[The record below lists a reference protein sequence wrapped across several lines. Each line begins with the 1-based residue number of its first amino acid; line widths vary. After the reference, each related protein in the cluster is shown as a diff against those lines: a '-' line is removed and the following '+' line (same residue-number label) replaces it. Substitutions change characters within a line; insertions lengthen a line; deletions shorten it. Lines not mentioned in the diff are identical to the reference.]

1 MAIKIECP
9 RCTTRLQVPNKLAGG
24 YVNCPHCKG
33 RLWVAKDAPA
43 DAVQAE
49 TVGISP
55 PAAVPATA
63 ASAGPM
69 TGSAPSAAAT
79 RSVAVAGA
87 APSSPAA
94 RPPLPSAGNPG
105 SALRPAAPWT
115 MAPAPSPPPPP
126 PAPRKKVAHFITAE
140 AADST
145 LRLAADGK
153 LPELH
158 LEEGKGTQKQEAKAR
173 SINPLV
179 MLGALS
185 MSVVMSV
192 ILALVDVDS
201 PQQVGVPQKNH
212 ARQTIEDN
220 YFGSGNLDN
229 KDLAPYQVLLRA
241 AQRAHARGDV
251 KTERAQYHKVLD
263 MLRAERGTHEKGLTG
278 SRSRDK
284 DLEEAIS
291 VLLSGG

>member
-9 RCTTRLQVPNKLAGG
+9 RCTTRLQVPDKLAGG

-33 RLWVAKDAPA
+33 RLWVAKDSPA
-43 DAVQAE
+43 DATQAE

-55 PAAVPATA
+55 PAAVPTP
-63 ASAGPM
+63 ASAGPR
-69 TGSAPSAAAT
+69 TGRAPSAAAT
-79 RSVAVAGA
+79 RGVAVAGS
-87 APSSPAA
+87 APSAPAT
-94 RPPLPSAGNPG
+94 RPPLPPAGNAG

-115 MAPAPSPPPPP
+115 MAPAPSSPPPP

-158 LEEGKGTQKQEAKAR
+158 LEEGRGNQKQEAKAR

-192 ILALVDVDS
+192 VLALVDVDS
-201 PQQVGVPQKNH
+201 PQP
-212 ARQTIEDN
+212 ARVQEKERARKTIEED

-229 KDLAPYQVLLRA
+229 KDLAPHQVLLRE

-251 KTERAQYHKVLD
+251 KTEREHYRKVLN
-263 MLRAERGTHEKGLTG
+263 MLREERGTHEKGLTG